1 MCRRRRRKNRRRKN
15 KDGRGQRPPHEDDTN
30 DDDDPAVDDPE
41 EDDDNQDG
49 GEVMFD
55 DQINHRTI
63 ERVDV
68 DPLGH
73 RHLFMPVVEGRV
85 EGDDHFGVGRP
96 GLADKTNPE
105 TEMKE
110 LEKEIE
116 HDLEKELAG
125 KERTAPRN
133 KMGEAG
139 TSGAVVVSP
148 MHWTLWAWA
157 WACAWAWGLVR
168 GYASSGAPRLALSRG

>member
-1 MCRRRRRKNRRRKN
+1 MI
-15 KDGRGQRPPHEDDTN
+15 
-30 DDDDPAVDDPE
+30 
-41 EDDDNQDG
+41 
-49 GEVMFD
+49 D

-68 DPLGH
+68 DPFGH

-85 EGDDHFGVGRP
+85 EGDDHFGNRP
-96 GLADKTNPE
+96 GMVETTDQE

-133 KMGEAG
+133 KMGETG
-139 TSGAVVVSP
+139 SGSGSVRVLTP

-157 WACAWAWGLVR
+157 CAWGWFYAWAWCGI
-168 GYASSGAPRLALSRG
+168 PRRALSQG